1 MMKTAADKSQYEKL
15 YLIQP
20 EIYNRVVPKL
30 NEVEKQE
37 LKDLNEKNSNSN
49 FQEDEET
56 LEEKNGNN
64 EGVNVTEGNFQE
76 DEETLEEKNDNNEG
90 INVTE
95 DVIMDQPPE
104 NKEEPKTDKP
114 KISVKLVK
122 NSNGKWSVKKTPL
135 KKVKNF
141 SCKICV
147 NKSYTTRRSLER
159 HNNSFHVKKHSI
171 KEAEVIPEV
180 IYPKTAS
187 PETVKSEERKTLKRK
202 HQYHPGEFRLEKD
215 NQEFSKDE
223 PEVKRLKGVDSKV
236 PKREKVKRKYQNDTN
251 DVNKK
256 FIWESY

>member
-1 MMKTAADKSQYEKL
+1 MMKTAADKSQYERL

-37 LKDLNEKNSNSN
+37 LKDLNEKNSN

-64 EGVNVTEGNFQE
+64 EGINDDAEKINDDAEKINDDV
-76 DEETLEEKNDNNEG
+76 EET
-90 INVTE
+90 TE
-95 DVIMDQPPE
+95 DVIMDHPPE
-104 NKEEPKTDKP
+104 NKEEPKTGKP
-114 KISVKLVK
+114 KVPVKLVK
-122 NSNGKWSVKKTPL
+122 TSNGKWSVKKTPL

-159 HNNSFHVKKHSI
+159 HNNSFHVEKHSI
-171 KEAEVIPEV
+171 KDAEVIPEV
-180 IYPKTAS
+180 IYPKTTS
-187 PETVKSEERKTLKRK
+187 PETVKSEERKNLKRK
-202 HQYHPGEFRLEKD
+202 RQYHPDESHLEKD
-215 NQEFSKDE
+215 NQEFSRDE
-223 PEVKRLKGVDSKV
+223 PVVKRL
-236 PKREKVKRKYQNDTN
+236 KVKRKYQNDTN
-251 DVNKK
+251 DFNKK